1 MTDLGFERKASAE
14 LERRLA
20 ELLHGS
26 GPVIAGPWLGEI
38 GPELLYWI
46 PFLRWVVERF
56 EVDPARLTAVS
67 RGGVRGWY
75 EGITA
80 SYEELFDEVTVDDF
94 RKMNETRWAALGGMK
109 HTRFT
114 YWDRLALE
122 KTAGWDGS
130 VPVLHPAFMFRFLR
144 RWWKG
149 GLSLS
154 HVLAHLRFRRLDP
167 PPLEH
172 RLQELLPD
180 DYVVAAFYFR
190 SSFEATAE
198 NQALVRRIVAALAEE
213 TTVVLLDTEIQ
224 ADEHVEATVE
234 LSDRVLM
241 PLAGAAPAVNLGV
254 QAAVAARARS
264 WIGTYGGRTHIA
276 PTYGVPCVSLASDR
290 GEFFASHLD
299 VLRRLT
305 AATGAPY
312 TVLETADVARLAALA
327 PTASVAA

>member
-1 MTDLGFERKASAE
+1 VTDLGFERKASAE

-46 PFLRWVVERF
+46 PFLRWVVERL

-67 RGGVRGWY
+67 RGGVHAWY
-75 EGITA
+75 EGIAA
-80 SYEELFDEVTVDDF
+80 SYEDIFDAVTVDRF
-94 RKMNETRWAALGGMK
+94 RRMNEARWAALGGMK

-114 YWDRLALE
+114 HWDRVVLE
-122 KTAGWDGS
+122 QTAGWDGR
-130 VPVLHPAFMFRFLR
+130 VPVLHPAFMFRFFR

-154 HVLAHLRFRRLDP
+154 HVLGHLRFRRLDP
-167 PPLEH
+167 PPLEP
-172 RLQELLPD
+172 RLQALLPD

-190 SSFEATAE
+190 SSFEATPE
-198 NQALVRRIVAALAEE
+198 NQSLVRRIVAALAEE

-224 ADEHVEATVE
+224 ADEHDEATVE
-234 LSDRVLM
+234 LSNRVLM
-241 PLAGAAPAVNLGV
+241 PLAGTAPAENLGL
-254 QAAVAARARS
+254 QSAVAARARA

-276 PTYGVPCVSLASDR
+276 PTFGVPCLSLASGR
-290 GEFFASHLD
+290 GEFFESHLD
-299 VLRRLT
+299 ALRRLT

-312 TVLETADVARLAALA
+312 TVLETPDVARLATLA
-327 PTASVAA
+327 RGASVAA